1 MPKKLIIS
9 IYGGDVET
17 IDLPD
22 TESKNAAGAPAPA
35 GGAMPAPM
43 PMAAPAPADG
53 AAPAGGA
60 APAPGAV

>member
-22 TESKNAAGAPAPA
+22 NEAQGAAGAPAPA
-35 GGAMPAPM
+35 GGAMPPPIAP
-43 PMAAPAPADG
+43 PAAAPP

-60 APAPGAV
+60 APAPAPGAV